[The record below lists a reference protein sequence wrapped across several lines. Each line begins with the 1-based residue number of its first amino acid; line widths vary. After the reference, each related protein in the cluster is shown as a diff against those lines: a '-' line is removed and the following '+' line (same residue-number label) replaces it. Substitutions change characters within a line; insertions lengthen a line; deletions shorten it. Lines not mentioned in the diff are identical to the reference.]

1 MSCTTIFLCRAVKFS
16 SHFMSKA
23 MEMRRKATILY
34 ATETGK
40 SEKFA
45 RTLNEIFLYG
55 FDSKVVCM
63 EDYDMDNLLREE
75 CVLVVTSTFG
85 NGEAPDNG
93 RVRDLFIFTSNIL
106 YWINSDKIFRKTS
119 DILFLLK

>member
-1 MSCTTIFLCRAVKFS
+1 
-16 SHFMSKA
+16 MSKA
-23 MEMRRKATILY
+23 MVMRYKATILY

-45 RTLNEIFLYG
+45 RTLNDIFLYG

-63 EDYDMDNLLREE
+63 DDYNADDLLREQ

-85 NGEAPDNG
+85 NGESPDNG
-93 RVRDLFIFTSNIL
+93 KVRYLI
-106 YWINSDKIFRKTS
+106 
-119 DILFLLK
+119 

>member
-1 MSCTTIFLCRAVKFS
+1 M
-16 SHFMSKA
+16 MSKA
-23 MEMRRKATILY
+23 MSKRYKATILY

-45 RTLNEIFLYG
+45 NILNEIFLFA

-63 EDYDMDNLLREE
+63 GDYNVGDLSREE
-75 CVLVVTSTFG
+75 CLMFVTSTFG

-93 RVRDLFIFTSNIL
+93 TVKIVSLF
-106 YWINSDKIFRKTS
+106 
-119 DILFLLK
+119 